1 MHLIFYNKNNFN
13 KGENTK
19 LYYFNVK
26 INGLGISIIG
36 DNEKKNKNLQKYN
49 RKEILFFY
57 FKNINLSIDRKIEGG
72 IIKIALINTDFN
84 IEKIRLYNQSIEN
97 AKYHLIMENNNNFCS
112 LQTNILYYYIDKVSV
127 INNIKLALDK
137 IKLSLDPSFIIQIID
152 FISNIIYRMN
162 IRDFNVDNI
171 FLNPDKIKED
181 NIFEDYKNKSTIYY
195 GNNISIPSLDI
206 SFEMSN
212 IGLDNLLKQYLN
224 YSSFYSWII
233 KSLTGNKYN
242 IKASGNNVQK
252 FVGNVKQLIITILNK
267 YKDSVFKEFIKI
279 AFQGIV
285 LGIIKIFSK
294 NNHSNNNNNNN
305 ISRFRPP
312 RAFYG
317 KYKFFKNFNRDDANI
332 LDKLKNKYD
341 FFKNE
346 SYYFCNY
353 IKGNKYIYIFTNLS
367 IYIMDNNLNILF
379 NVDYF
384 TILDI
389 KIENDNLIKVYF
401 NQDIDN
407 SNFCII
413 TCEGKVITYQL
424 YNILWEQLRFN
435 SDEMLFIN

>member
-1 MHLIFYNKNNFN
+1 
-13 KGENTK
+13 
-19 LYYFNVK
+19 
-26 INGLGISIIG
+26 
-36 DNEKKNKNLQKYN
+36 
-49 RKEILFFY
+49 
-57 FKNINLSIDRKIEGG
+57 
-72 IIKIALINTDFN
+72 
-84 IEKIRLYNQSIEN
+84 
-97 AKYHLIMENNNNFCS
+97 MENNNNFCS
-112 LQTNILYYYIDKVSV
+112 LQTNIMHYFADKVSV
-127 INNIKLALDK
+127 INKIKLELDYF
-137 IKLSLDPSFIIQIID
+137 KLSLDPSFIISIID
-152 FISNIIYRMN
+152 FVSNIIYRMN
-162 IRDFNVDNI
+162 LRDFNVDNI
-171 FLNPDKIKED
+171 FLNPNRIKED
-181 NIFEDYKNKSTIYY
+181 NIFEDYKNKSTLYY

-233 KSLTGNKYN
+233 KRLTGNKYN
-242 IKASGNNVQK
+242 INISANNVQQ
-252 FVGNVKQLIITILNK
+252 FVGNLYQLTIVILNK
-267 YKDSVFKEFIKI
+267 YKNSVITEFTKI
-279 AFQGIV
+279 AIQGIFI
-285 LGIIKIFSK
+285 GILKILAK
-294 NNHSNNNNNNN
+294 NKSNNNNTN
-305 ISRFRPP
+305 IPSRFRPP

-317 KYKFFKNFNRDDANI
+317 KFKFFKNFNRDDANI

-346 SYYFCNY
+346 SYCFCNY